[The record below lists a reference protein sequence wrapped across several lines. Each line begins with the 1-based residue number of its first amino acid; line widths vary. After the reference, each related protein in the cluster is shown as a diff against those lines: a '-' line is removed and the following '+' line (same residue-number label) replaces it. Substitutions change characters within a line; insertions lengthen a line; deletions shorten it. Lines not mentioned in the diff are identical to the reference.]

1 MPRHLRISA
10 FLVLLAVLVLGSF
23 PAFAADEPA
32 QAQELR
38 GGLSVLDWIVVV
50 LYAAGML
57 AVGFY
62 YARRTKTTEDYY
74 LGGRT
79 MRPSMVGLSLFATLL
94 STITYLSL
102 PGEMVKHGPVVL
114 AGMLAV
120 PVIYVVAGYFMIPH
134 IMKLRITSAYE
145 ILETRLG
152 RPVRVFGSV
161 IFILIRLVWMGLVV
175 YLSARIVIQAIGL
188 DERHVI
194 TAVFVLGAVT
204 VVYSAMGGLRAVVLT
219 DVIQTVILFIGAVIA
234 IAIVSAKMRGVGW
247 FPTEWAGNWDKQ
259 PLFSFDPR
267 VRATVLGAMINFALW
282 WLCTA
287 GSDQMAIQRYLA
299 TRDAKA
305 ARGAFLMNH
314 VAGVVVQVVLALLGF
329 ALLGFF
335 MANPQY
341 LSESV
346 NFDDKADYL
355 FPYFVV
361 NFMGFGMAGLVIS
374 GMLAAAMSSLSSGV
388 NSVCTVVDKDIVEH
402 FLNKSLSEEAKIRMA
417 KWTSVAVGAIV
428 IALGLVVGKVP
439 GNIVEVTSKTNGL
452 FVAPLFGLFF
462 FAMFVPFATPYG
474 AVFGSLY
481 GFLAAF
487 LVGFWDF
494 TGGPGLSFQ
503 WILAVSLIVNIAVGC
518 VLSLAP
524 WRGRSGAHKVVLSTI
539 AAIPLAAVSL
549 WYLMACLRA
558 AG

>member
-1 MPRHLRISA
+1 MLTPSRRCA
-10 FLVLLAVLVLGSF
+10 FVILLAVLVLGSHQ
-23 PAFAADEPA
+23 AFAGDETGPVR
-32 QAQELR
+32 ELR
-38 GGLSVLDWIVVV
+38 GGLSALDWTVVV

-62 YARRTKTTEDYY
+62 YARRTKTSEDYF

-94 STITYLSL
+94 STISYLST
-102 PGEMVKHGPVVL
+102 PGEMIKHGPVVL
-114 AGMLAV
+114 AGILAV
-120 PVIYVVAGYFMIPH
+120 PVIYLAAGYLMIPY

-145 ILETRLG
+145 ILDTRLG

-175 YLSARIVIQAIGL
+175 YLSARIVVQAIGL

-194 TAVFVLGAVT
+194 TAVFILGAVT

-219 DVIQTVILFIGAVIA
+219 DVIQTIILFVGAIVA
-234 IAIVSAKMRGVGW
+234 IVIVSARMGGVGW
-247 FPTEWAGNWDKQ
+247 FPTEWAANWDRQ

-267 VRATVLGAMINFALW
+267 VRATVLGAMINFTIW

-314 VAGVVVQVVLALLGF
+314 VAGIAVQVVLALLGF

-335 MANPQY
+335 TANPQY
-341 LSESV
+341 LSENV
-346 NFDDKADYL
+346 NFGEKADYL

-361 NFMGFGMAGLVIS
+361 NFMGFGMAGLVMS

-388 NSVCTVVDKDIVEH
+388 NSVCTVVDKDIVER
-402 FLNKSLSEEAKIRMA
+402 FLSASLSEKAKIRMA
-417 KWTSVAVGAIV
+417 KWTSAGVGAV
-428 IALGLVVGKVP
+428 VVALGLVVGKVP
-439 GNIVEVTSKTNGL
+439 GNLVEVTSKTNGL

-494 TGGPGLSFQ
+494 AGGPALSFQ
-503 WILAVSLIVNIAVGC
+503 WILAVSIVVNIVAGC
-518 VLSLAP
+518 ALSLAP
-524 WRGRSGAHKVVLSTI
+524 WRGRSGIYKVAMSVL
-539 AAIPLAAVSL
+539 AAIPFTGIWV
-549 WYLMACLRA
+549 WYVLACLKA